1 MSTEFGQWRYEG
13 SWQTPIPNAL
23 ISDKRLSPS
32 ALKLWIVLRAAIQ
45 PGQTL
50 APTYDYLV
58 DQCNLS
64 RSTVSRCI
72 KVLRALRWI
81 QTKQVMTATGWLS
94 GSMYRMFDSPVAIT
108 EIAPLDAD
116 YPGFLAQCA
125 AAEDSGLR
133 ELALVEISAWH
144 SAGFAAIP
152 VGSSKTRLRSS
163 KTELPG
169 KTQTLGSSKTEL
181 PSSMKIELPEKARK
195 SGSSE
200 IELLRMRDV
209 VSSCSTTTNEKTGI
223 ETCAREDWVWPEVI
237 PMDVRQKVSP
247 RLATLPEGMAQEILD
262 EVHFRHHAGKAS
274 NPVSLLFG
282 LIPIAEDGKFLIT
295 GGMNV
300 AKARARQK
308 AATLIVAQPV
318 QTESQEEERRAA
330 QVAYAEDMKRF
341 GVLA

>member
-94 GSMYRMFDSPVAIT
+94 GSMYRMFDSPIAIT

-116 YPGFLAQCA
+116 YPGFCRVILHRHLGEMTDLPQRERMQVMNVVFAVESAVRSLYRPDKINLASLGNMTPHVHWHLIPRWRDDRHIA
-125 AAEDSGLR
+125 AQY
-133 ELALVEISAWH
+133 
-144 SAGFAAIP
+144 
-152 VGSSKTRLRSS
+152 RLRQSR
-163 KTELPG
+163 LCRLIL
-169 KTQTLGSSKTEL
+169 TLKL
-181 PSSMKIELPEKARK
+181 
-195 SGSSE
+195 
-200 IELLRMRDV
+200 
-209 VSSCSTTTNEKTGI
+209 
-223 ETCAREDWVWPEVI
+223 
-237 PMDVRQKVSP
+237 Q
-247 RLATLPEGMAQEILD
+247 Q
-262 EVHFRHHAGKAS
+262 
-274 NPVSLLFG
+274 
-282 LIPIAEDGKFLIT
+282 
-295 GGMNV
+295 
-300 AKARARQK
+300 
-308 AATLIVAQPV
+308 
-318 QTESQEEERRAA
+318 A
-330 QVAYAEDMKRF
+330 QVKLIQRLLQPRCRQQHHIRDSHQLHRRRLRQHRPLVRRQTKRIARRF
-341 GVLA
+341 RQCTRYPG